1 MMNTLIICMGTMYGA
16 AGANNALKAMAHALA
31 NGVEK
36 KLLKAALTKGT
47 VYPIVKQVASWFGKK
62 MTKEV
67 FAGFFKDAIPV
78 VGGVIGG
85 GITYM
90 TFKPCCNK
98 LKSTLQDTML
108 SNPAHYIADKETLSI
123 VDTIENSADIAED

>member
-1 MMNTLIICMGTMYGA
+1 
-16 AGANNALKAMAHALA
+16 
-31 NGVEK
+31 
-36 KLLKAALTKGT
+36 
-47 VYPIVKQVASWFGKK
+47 

-108 SNPAHYIADKETLSI
+108 SNPAHYIADKETLRI